1 MNNNQSVVHDWDG
14 VAMPTRLWAIFAVTF
29 GVALAVIDGV
39 IVNVALPTITESLCV
54 TPSQSIWIVNSYQ
67 ISIVVSLLILSG
79 LGDFLGY
86 RRVYLS
92 GVALFTLASIGCAIA
107 PSLDIL
113 ILSRVVQGLGAS
125 AIMSINAS
133 IIRLIYPRRMLGR
146 GLGINS
152 TVVSVSSV
160 VGPTIAAVILA
171 MGSWHWLFLVNV
183 PIGILAL
190 VLGLLYIP
198 HNPKRLESLPFSM
211 RGAVLNIL
219 FFGLFFAIVS
229 IFSTEINYLL
239 LSVVVVLFGFIGWL
253 FVTSQLK
260 SAKPILPFDLMRI
273 PIFSMSVLTSSLSFV
288 AQMSTMVAVPF
299 LMQQRMGA
307 TPVEIGLVVTA
318 WPLVNMITAVAAGF
332 LVERVHAGILGGVG
346 LTIFSFGLLM
356 FLVLPNDLS
365 NIDIIWRLILCGF
378 GFGLFQSPNNSVI
391 IASAPIERSGS
402 ASGVM
407 AMARMVGQTL
417 GAVMVAVY
425 FNIFPQSDTSVI
437 MVIAGV
443 IAVIATII
451 SFSRLSLPLP
461 EALVQRA
468 KK

>member
-239 LSVVVVLFGFIGWL
+239 LSVVVVLFGFLGWL